1 MTTEMTTRMD
11 VDTAEE
17 MLKRDEM
24 MAHLMR
30 SLNEGRD
37 IGHYG
42 RLCFAMVA
50 HWFLDRDRIV
60 EWLQRD
66 ESFTDEDAVAL
77 WKQVEAKD
85 YNPPN
90 RRTIEEWQG
99 YQEFPIL
106 PDAKNPDCGN
116 VYKSLDFPDEVYER
130 IGEYYRETEER

>member
-1 MTTEMTTRMD
+1 MTTTNLETTMD
-11 VDTAEE
+11 PKAAEE
-17 MLKRDEM
+17 HLMQDEM

-30 SLNEGRD
+30 SLSEGRD

-50 HWFLDRDRIV
+50 HWFLERDQIV
-60 EWLQRD
+60 KWLRRD
-66 ESFTDEDAVAL
+66 ETFTDEDAVAL

-85 YNPPN
+85 YNPPS
-90 RRTIEEWQG
+90 RKTISEWQG

-116 VYKSLDFPDEVYER
+116 VYKSLEFPDEVYEQ
-130 IGEYYRETEER
+130 IGEYYRKDER

>member
-1 MTTEMTTRMD
+1 MTTTMHVT
-11 VDTAEE
+11 TAEE
-17 MLKRDEM
+17 MLRKDEM

-30 SLNEGRD
+30 ALSEGRD

-50 HWFLDRDRIV
+50 HWFLDHDHIV
-60 EWLQRD
+60 EWLRRD
-66 ESFTDEDAVAL
+66 ATFTDEDAEAL

-90 RRTIEEWQG
+90 RDTIREWQG

-116 VYKSLDFPDEVYER
+116 VYKSLEFPDEVYER
-130 IGEYYRETEER
+130 IGQYYRNDEW